1 MSNGFFTFQTGEAT
15 HRGCVRDHNE
25 DALLSLPG
33 SGVWAVADGM
43 GGHQAGD
50 YASQTIVEDLRSVG
64 MPGSAHD
71 LQARFMERLDRA
83 HHRIVEH
90 AMRIGGG
97 TVGATL
103 VALLIFEDAY
113 ACVWAGDSR
122 LYLLRG
128 GKLTRVS
135 QDHTEVQELL
145 NSGAITPEEAIHWP
159 RRNVITRA
167 IGVTDPAAC
176 DVVSG
181 TLQEG
186 DRFLL
191 CSDGVTEHNR
201 DHDLAAML
209 SNGFG
214 DPQAVSDAIIQRTLA
229 EGARDNTTAI
239 VVDCYARTEAMV
251 DETTGLWET

>member
-1 MSNGFFTFQTGEAT
+1 MTNGIFTFQTGEVT
-15 HRGCVRDHNE
+15 HRGRVRDHNE
-25 DALLSLPG
+25 DALLSLPE

-50 YASQTIVEDLRSVG
+50 FASQTIVEDLRSIG
-64 MPGSAHD
+64 KPGSAHD

-83 HHRIVEH
+83 HHRILDH
-90 AMRIGGG
+90 SARLGGG

-122 LYLLRG
+122 LYLLRDG
-128 GKLTRVS
+128 QLNRIS
-135 QDHTEVQELL
+135 EDHTEVQELL
-145 NSGAITPEEAIHWP
+145 NSGTITEEQAVQWP

-167 IGVTDPAAC
+167 IGVTDPGSC

-191 CSDGVTEHNR
+191 CSDGVTEHSR
-201 DHDLAAML
+201 DHHLAAL
-209 SNGFG
+209 LQDQNP
-214 DPQAVSDAIIQRTLA
+214 DPQTASDAILQRTLS
-229 EGARDNTTAI
+229 EGAKDNTTVI
-239 VVDCYARTEAMV
+239 VVDCFARTDVMA
-251 DETTGLWET
+251 DETTGLWEA